1 MILVIMYISDQSIS
15 ASDKR
20 ISSVKCIQCY
30 FGREEFVKG
39 MVEALNLPE
48 NDYPS
53 MKDIESVLIL
63 NRLPA
68 RACENRNLYKFFWER

>member
-1 MILVIMYISDQSIS
+1 MKIEM
-15 ASDKR
+15 
-20 ISSVKCIQCY
+20 
-30 FGREEFVKG
+30 REKFVKG

-53 MKDIESVLIL
+53 MKDIESVLIM

-68 RACENRNLYKFFWER
+68 RGCENRNLYKFFGKGKSIRAPSKELSNQTL